1 MLSVGDA
8 FNLTLFYKSKNEI
21 VYSFELKELSNY
33 REAKSKKNYESDIF
47 KNATILRYPVYDIW
61 TLFAKLIK
69 I

>member
-8 FNLTLFYKSKNEI
+8 FNLSLFFINRKMNLCTVLSSKSFQI
-21 VYSFELKELSNY
+21 IMWQ
-33 REAKSKKNYESDIF
+33 RAKKYESDIF